1 MAYRENS
8 SITVLLIKPEVPEM
22 ELKNKKKT
30 LTNPN
35 LKLRSQLRKQRTKI
49 ETLVNKG
56 KTFNLFKQKQ
66 LLLEIMVLSIQKMS
80 SSYRQLD
87 ICATM

>member
-35 LKLRSQLRKQRTKI
+35 LKLRSQLIKQRTKI

-56 KTFNLFKQKQ
+56 KTFNVFKQKQ

>member
-8 SITVLLIKPEVPEM
+8 SIPVLLIKPEVPEI

-35 LKLRSQLRKQRTKI
+35 LRLRSQLRKQRTKI

-56 KTFNLFKQKQ
+56 KTFNVFKQKQ
-66 LLLEIMVLSIQKMS
+66 LLLEIMILSVQKMPR
-80 SSYRQLD
+80 SYRQLD

>member
-8 SITVLLIKPEVPEM
+8 SITVLLIKPEVPEI
-22 ELKNKKKT
+22 ELKNNKKKT

-56 KTFNLFKQKQ
+56 KTFNVFKQK
-66 LLLEIMVLSIQKMS
+66 
-80 SSYRQLD
+80 
-87 ICATM
+87 

>member
-56 KTFNLFKQKQ
+56 KTFNVFKQKQ

>member
-8 SITVLLIKPEVPEM
+8 SIPVLLIKPEVPEI

-35 LKLRSQLRKQRTKI
+35 LKLRKQRTKI

-56 KTFNLFKQKQ
+56 KTFNVFKQKQ
-66 LLLEIMVLSIQKMS
+66 LLLEIMILSVQKMPR
-80 SSYRQLD
+80 SYRQLD
-87 ICATM
+87 ICVTM